1 MASLAASYPMA
12 VGVMVTLGLAC
23 IALAAVAFNR
33 HHAFRKVRAAEQSFR
48 DLYNNISEGVFR
60 STLDGRMISANPAL
74 VRLNG
79 FDSEEEMLASVNDIA
94 GQWYIDRNR
103 RAQLHRILVER
114 GKVQKFLSDVYRYKT
129 RERIWITE
137 TPPLAL
143 AHLTAQ
149 P

>member
-103 RAQLHRILVER
+103 RAELHRVLVLGGE
-114 GKVQKFLSDVYRYKT
+114 GQNLLFEVYRLK
-129 RERIWITE
+129 RRRGI
-137 TPPLAL
+137 L
-143 AHLTAQ
+143 
-149 P
+149 